1 MSWKATAV
9 AFLLLAGCKSDCE
22 RMLEHVAHVSWQ
34 HNLATMTPEQK
45 QQTHGMLPSEA
56 QMMPSLREI
65 ARKRMA
71 GRCGEPAF
79 VACVLAARD
88 PFAISRCEQDRP
100 K

>member
-1 MSWKATAV
+1 M
-9 AFLLLAGCKSDCE
+9 LLAGCKSDCE